1 MFHAI
6 ERMREGGDMGIVLV
20 KQKYELALVHSDRC
34 VVVDNGTVV
43 HQSRS
48 QDLLQDPALIDRLI
62 GVAA

>member
-1 MFHAI
+1 
-6 ERMREGGDMGIVLV
+6 MGIVLV

-48 QDLLQDPALIDRLI
+48 QDLLQDPALLDRLI